1 MLVGAAAGENAIG
14 IQIDGDNATFVN
26 VGDISATNAGTGVSV
41 AGDKANISLAGGLDV
56 GDFSTGLD
64 VSGNNNN
71 MTLATYE
78 LNVTGQKRRVL
89 MFRVMAIRLKSQAAF
104 WLIKIR
110 KPIMRNLTSLIPQ
123 PA

>member
-1 MLVGAAAGENAIG
+1 
-14 IQIDGDNATFVN
+14 NATFVN

-71 MTLATYE
+71 MTRATYE
-78 LNVTGQKRRVL
+78 LNVTGQKATGVN
-89 MFRVMAIRLKSQAAF
+89 VSGDGNTIEIA
-104 WLIKIR
+104 
-110 KPIMRNLTSLIPQ
+110 
-123 PA
+123 